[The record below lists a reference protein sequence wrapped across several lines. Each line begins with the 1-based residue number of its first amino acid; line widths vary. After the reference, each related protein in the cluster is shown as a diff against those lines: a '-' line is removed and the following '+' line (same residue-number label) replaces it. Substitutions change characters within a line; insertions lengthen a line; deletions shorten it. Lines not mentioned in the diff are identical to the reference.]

1 MGHRTLGPGAVPVL
15 FARCGGH
22 GVAEANAS
30 RRLTA
35 QLDVA
40 FALYDV
46 EDLAPAVTVP
56 VVASAGLEAD
66 DAHPDG
72 VGIERHVQGVGARG
86 PREVS
91 RVHGLAVERLGSCG
105 DLHVV
110 IVRADANGCPL
121 EIACDPVARR
131 KERRSSQGPG
141 KGPIDHIR
149 RRGVKAPR
157 LRCRSP
163 ECPERGAIIHMMLP
177 MPVIGVSQRRLEG
190 GAKVTGTARF
200 TADLKLPGLAHARLL
215 LSPLAAARIARVDL
229 EQARRA
235 PGVLAAVSGADLPSL
250 DLAGPEQPLARD
262 RVFFAGQPVVAVV
275 AETEAE
281 AADAIELV
289 DVEYEPLPG
298 AVDPLEAIAPN
309 APTVLDRG
317 GAALDDAGAHGVTG
331 GGEAASELAPNVT
344 AHVRFAEGDVAAA
357 LRESAEVVQR
367 RYVIPA
373 VHQGFI
379 ETHLAIARPEPDG
392 GLTIWTPTQGIF
404 LTRTTVASQL
414 GEPVSRIRVT
424 PMTVG
429 GGFGGKVC
437 LIEPL
442 VALLAR
448 LVDRPVQL
456 ALTRSEEFAMG
467 RGGPGAIIDLEVGA
481 DREGALTGLRAR
493 VVFDNGAGPGG
504 IGGLAGLF
512 LAGTYRLTAY
522 EVTALDAA
530 TNKTPVAAYR
540 APGAPHCYFALESA
554 MDELADRLGQD
565 RVDLRLRNAVKEG
578 DRRPDGQPWPR
589 IGLIDCLEAA
599 RRHPLYREP
608 VAQHEGVGLAVGG
621 WGGGR
626 EPAAAGCRV
635 EPDGSLL
642 LHVGSVDIS
651 GTDTTLAM
659 IAAETFGVALE
670 RVRVESGD
678 TATAPYAGMAGGSK
692 IIYTVG
698 PAVQQAAAEARRQ
711 LLDIAAEELEAAVE
725 DLVIEDGEVRVA
737 GVPGRALGV
746 GHLAH
751 LGAQFGGR
759 YAPVLGQGRHVVTK
773 QSPMFTV
780 HLARVRVDRETGEWR
795 LTSYAAI
802 QDVGKALNPPEVAG
816 QVHGG
821 AAQSLGRALGEE
833 LAWDDEGQLRTASFV
848 DYSLPTID
856 QVPEIGVELLE
867 IPSLFGPFGAKG
879 VGEPPAVPGPA
890 AVVNAIQAACGVRLT
905 ELPAEFTRLVRS
917 MG

>member
-1 MGHRTLGPGAVPVL
+1 MALTLTRPGI
-15 FARCGGH
+15 
-22 GVAEANAS
+22 
-30 RRLTA
+30 T
-35 QLDVA
+35 
-40 FALYDV
+40 
-46 EDLAPAVTVP
+46 
-56 VVASAGLEAD
+56 
-66 DAHPDG
+66 
-72 VGIERHVQGVGARG
+72 
-86 PREVS
+86 
-91 RVHGLAVERLGSCG
+91 
-105 DLHVV
+105 
-110 IVRADANGCPL
+110 
-121 EIACDPVARR
+121 
-131 KERRSSQGPG
+131 
-141 KGPIDHIR
+141 
-149 RRGVKAPR
+149 
-157 LRCRSP
+157 
-163 ECPERGAIIHMMLP
+163 HMMLA

-190 GAKVTGTARF
+190 GSKVTGAARF

-215 LSPLAAARIARVDL
+215 LSPLAAARIARIDL
-229 EQARRA
+229 EQARGA
-235 PGVLAAVSGADLPSL
+235 PGVLAVVSGADLPAL
-250 DLAGPEQPLARD
+250 DLAGPEQALARE

-275 AETEAE
+275 AESEAQ
-281 AADAIELV
+281 AADAIEMV
-289 DVEYEPLPG
+289 DIEYEAAPG
-298 AVDPLEAIAPN
+298 ATDPLEAIAEG
-309 APTVLDRG
+309 APRVLDQG
-317 GAALDDAGAHGVTG
+317 GAGLDDAGAHGVTG
-331 GGEAASELAPNVT
+331 GGEAASELLPNVT
-344 AHVRFAEGDVAAA
+344 AQVRFAEGDVETAMAGNAAI
-357 LRESAEVVQR
+357 VQR

-392 GLTIWTPTQGIF
+392 TLTIWTPTQGIF
-404 LTRTTVASQL
+404 LTRTSVAKQL
-414 GEPVSRIRVT
+414 GEPVSRIRVVA
-424 PMTVG
+424 MNVG

-437 LIEPL
+437 LVEPL

-456 ALTRSEEFAMG
+456 ALTRGEEFAMG
-467 RGGPGAIIDLEVGA
+467 RGGPGAIIDLELGA
-481 DREGALTGLRAR
+481 DRDGRLTGLRAR

-512 LAGTYRLTAY
+512 LAGTYRLAAY
-522 EVTALDAA
+522 DITALDVA

-540 APGAPHCYFALESA
+540 APGAPQCYFALESA

-565 RVDLRLRNAVKEG
+565 RVELRLRNAAREG

-589 IGLIDCLEAA
+589 IGLVDCLEAA
-599 RRHPLYREP
+599 RRHPLYTKP
-608 VAQHEGVGLAVGG
+608 VAEGEGVGLAVGG

-642 LHVGSVDIS
+642 LHLGSVDIS

-659 IAAETFGVALE
+659 IAAETFGVPVE
-670 RVRVESGD
+670 RVRVETGD

-711 LLDIAAEELEAAVE
+711 LLEIAAEELEAAIE
-725 DLVIEDGEVRVA
+725 DLVVEDGEVRVA

-759 YAPVLGQGRHVVTK
+759 YAPVLGQGRHVITK

-780 HLARVRVDRETGEWR
+780 HLARVRVDRTTGEWR

-802 QDVGKALNPPEVAG
+802 QDVGKALNPPEVIG

-833 LAWDDEGQLRTASFV
+833 LAWDADGQLRTASFI
-848 DYSLPTID
+848 DYALPTID
-856 QVPEIGVELLE
+856 HLPEIGVELLE
-867 IPSLFGPFGAKG
+867 IPSPFGPFGAKG
-879 VGEPPAVPGPA
+879 VGEPPAVPAPA
-890 AVVNAIQAACGVRLT
+890 AVANAIQAACGIRLT
-905 ELPAEFTRLVRS
+905 ELPAQFAQLVRRVV
-917 MG
+917 